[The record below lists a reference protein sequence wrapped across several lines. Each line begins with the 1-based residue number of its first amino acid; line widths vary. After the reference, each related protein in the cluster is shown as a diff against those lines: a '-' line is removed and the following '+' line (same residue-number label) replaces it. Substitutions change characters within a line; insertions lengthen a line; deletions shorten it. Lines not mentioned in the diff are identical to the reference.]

1 MYITT
6 PDQAQE
12 IALQKQSIQTQK
24 YHLRQL
30 LDRRIQAAL
39 ERNDRYLVTQLE
51 TERRSLQA

>member
-6 PDQAQE
+6 PDQAEE
-12 IALQKQSIQTQK
+12 IALQKQTIKTQK
-24 YHLRQL
+24 YYLLQI

-51 TERRSLQA
+51 TERRFLQT